1 MGHDEGER
9 EHEGDDLSADDSSWS
24 DGVWSQDDDEVAPRN
39 TVGDVPLEWYKDE
52 EHIGYDIEGRK
63 IKKRDRDGRI
73 EAYLRNAD
81 DDKNCLGSQLLS
93 RFKSMFWTF
102 GYDYVDW
109 FEYEDKGHPL
119 SSAPE
124 PKRRFVP
131 SKWEQKKVVKL
142 VRAIRNG
149 WIKFDKPKDE
159 PNLYLLWGDETD
171 TADNKW
177 QGLSYI
183 PAPKPNL
190 PGHEESYNPSVEYI
204 PTQEEIDSYQLI
216 YEEDRPKF
224 IPKRFESLRSV
235 PAYEKALREG
245 FDRCLDLYL
254 CPKTRKKRINID
266 PESLKPKLPSK
277 KDLRLYPKTCYLEF
291 KGHTGPVKSISVEM
305 TGQWLHLGNLEF
317 IFYMK
322 EWKSSLDSH
331 GNRGFSDGTIRVWE
345 VETGRCI
352 KVWNVG
358 GDVRHIA
365 WNPAPDR
372 PILAAIVEHDLL
384 LLNAGVGSEE
394 VQMRAKE
401 LLQIGEMAP
410 QDDTDGK
417 KPAVRWMKHE
427 KLDGI
432 TLIHHKLLKK
442 HSHHPFRKLPGL
454 PVAATFHPSQKMFF
468 VATKKFVQVYDL
480 QKAQLVKKLESGLRE
495 ISSISIHPGGDNVIV
510 GSKDGKLCWFDTD
523 LSTRPYKTL
532 KTHSKDITSVTFH
545 RKYPLFAS
553 SSEDCTAYVCHGMV
567 YSDLNQNP
575 LIVPLE
581 ILRGHS
587 SSDGREWGGRG
598 TEPEIRGGK
607 SDRGD
612 RSESSTA
619 RAGSHHEH
627 VGEAVE
633 LHDCYSSDED
643 GSLSQ
648 PDSPAGC
655 RGDGT
660 SAVEDGRRL
669 RSVVVKPTAH
679 RVSYKDALLKP
690 RTFKP
695 RFNARTVDEDGQWHT
710 GRTKVKKT
718 MSVWSRLGASSRA
731 FMTEAGGGSTDD
743 GLNVGEGTSNDDQ
756 FTTPIYAKKVPKA
769 ILPAPCVKAVRATAT
784 TTKENGPPVSTR
796 KSERVASR
804 PKKDLTMEQQA
815 TLLLTKKCGELE
827 EENRTVAEK
836 IATFPERL
844 TGPLDDD
851 TVGGY
856 RDLFGLK
863 SEGCADA
870 ISALAI
876 HADA

>member
-1 MGHDEGER
+1 MGHSDV
-9 EHEGDDLSADDSSWS
+9 EHELEGDDLSTDDSSWS
-24 DGVWSQDDDEVAPRN
+24 DGVWSEDDDEDSLSFEDSGEGSGSGSGSDAESDEAAAEESDSSEDEVAPRN

-52 EHIGYDIEGRK
+52 EHIGYDIDGRK
-63 IKKRDRDGRI
+63 IKKRDREGRI

-81 DDKNCLGSQLLS
+81 DAKNWRKIYDEYNDEEVQITKEEAKIISRLL
-93 RFKSMFWTF
+93 KGKTPHANVDP
-102 GYDYVDW
+102 YPDYVDW

-149 WIKFDKPKDE
+149 WIKFDKPKE
-159 PNLYLLWGDETD
+159 ESNLYLLWGDEND
-171 TADNKW
+171 TADNKRH
-177 QGLSYI
+177 GLSYI

-204 PTQEEIDSYQLI
+204 PTQEEIDSYQLM

-254 CPKTRKKRINID
+254 CPRARKKRINID

-277 KDLRLYPKTCYLEF
+277 KDLRPYPKTCYLEF
-291 KGHTGPVKSISVEM
+291 KGHTSPVKSISVET
-305 TGQWLHLGNLEF
+305 TGQWLASG
-317 IFYMK
+317 
-322 EWKSSLDSH
+322 SC
-331 GNRGFSDGTIRVWE
+331 DGTIRVWE
-345 VETGRCI
+345 VETGRCL

-358 GDVRHIA
+358 GDVHHIA
-365 WNPAPDR
+365 WNPSPDR
-372 PILAAIVEHDLL
+372 PIIAAIVGHDLL
-384 LLNAGVGSEE
+384 LINAEVGSEE

-401 LLQIGEMAP
+401 LLKIDEMAP

-427 KLDGI
+427 KIDGI
-432 TLIHHKLLKK
+432 TLIHHKAVSSVDWHFKGDYFTTVVPSGDTRAVLLHQLTKK

-532 KTHSKDITSVTFH
+532 KVHSKDITNVTFH

-553 SSEDCTAYVCHGMV
+553 SSEDCTAYICHGMV

-587 SSDGREWGGRG
+587 SSDGRGVLVCKFHPKQPWLFTAGADSM
-598 TEPEIRGGK
+598 IRLYC
-607 SDRGD
+607 D
-612 RSESSTA
+612 
-619 RAGSHHEH
+619 
-627 VGEAVE
+627 
-633 LHDCYSSDED
+633 
-643 GSLSQ
+643 
-648 PDSPAGC
+648 
-655 RGDGT
+655 
-660 SAVEDGRRL
+660 
-669 RSVVVKPTAH
+669 
-679 RVSYKDALLKP
+679 
-690 RTFKP
+690 
-695 RFNARTVDEDGQWHT
+695 
-710 GRTKVKKT
+710 
-718 MSVWSRLGASSRA
+718 
-731 FMTEAGGGSTDD
+731 
-743 GLNVGEGTSNDDQ
+743 
-756 FTTPIYAKKVPKA
+756 
-769 ILPAPCVKAVRATAT
+769 
-784 TTKENGPPVSTR
+784 
-796 KSERVASR
+796 
-804 PKKDLTMEQQA
+804 
-815 TLLLTKKCGELE
+815 
-827 EENRTVAEK
+827 
-836 IATFPERL
+836 
-844 TGPLDDD
+844 
-851 TVGGY
+851 
-856 RDLFGLK
+856 
-863 SEGCADA
+863 
-870 ISALAI
+870 
-876 HADA
+876 

>member
-1 MGHDEGER
+1 MGHSDGEH
-9 EHEGDDLSADDSSWS
+9 ELEGDDLSADDSSWS
-24 DGVWSQDDDEVAPRN
+24 DGVWSEDDDEVGEICLPLLLIFLCAVLLLSKFWGILLGMQDSLSFEDSGEGSGSGSDAESDEAAAAEESDSSEDEVAPRN

-52 EHIGYDIEGRK
+52 EHIGYDIDGRK
-63 IKKRDRDGRI
+63 IKKRDREGRI

-81 DDKNCLGSQLLS
+81 DAKNWRKIYDEYNDEEVQITKEEAKIISRLL
-93 RFKSMFWTF
+93 KGKTPHANVDP
-102 GYDYVDW
+102 YPDYVDW

-149 WIKFDKPKDE
+149 WIKFDKPKE
-159 PNLYLLWGDETD
+159 ESNLYLLWGDEND
-171 TADNKW
+171 TADNKRH
-177 QGLSYI
+177 GLSYI
-183 PAPKPNL
+183 PAPKSNL

-204 PTQEEIDSYQLI
+204 PTQEEIDSYQLM

-254 CPKTRKKRINID
+254 CPRARKKRINID

-277 KDLRLYPKTCYLEF
+277 KDLRPYPKTCYLEF
-291 KGHTGPVKSISVEM
+291 KGHTSPVKSISVET
-305 TGQWLHLGNLEF
+305 TGQWLASG
-317 IFYMK
+317 
-322 EWKSSLDSH
+322 SC
-331 GNRGFSDGTIRVWE
+331 DGTIRVWE
-345 VETGRCI
+345 VETGRCL

-365 WNPAPDR
+365 WNPSPDR
-372 PILAAIVEHDLL
+372 PILAAIVGHDLL
-384 LLNAGVGSEE
+384 LINAEVGSEE

-401 LLQIGEMAP
+401 LLKIGEMDP
-410 QDDTDGK
+410 QDDADGK

-427 KLDGI
+427 KFDGI
-432 TLIHHKLLKK
+432 TLIHHKAVSSVDWHFKGDYFTTVVPSGDTRAVLLHQLTKK

-454 PVAATFHPSQKMFF
+454 PVAATFHPNQKMFF

-532 KTHSKDITSVTFH
+532 KVHSKDITNVTFH

-587 SSDGREWGGRG
+587 SSDGRGVLDCKFHPKQPWLFTAGADSV
-598 TEPEIRGGK
+598 IRLYC
-607 SDRGD
+607 D
-612 RSESSTA
+612 
-619 RAGSHHEH
+619 
-627 VGEAVE
+627 
-633 LHDCYSSDED
+633 
-643 GSLSQ
+643 
-648 PDSPAGC
+648 
-655 RGDGT
+655 
-660 SAVEDGRRL
+660 
-669 RSVVVKPTAH
+669 
-679 RVSYKDALLKP
+679 
-690 RTFKP
+690 
-695 RFNARTVDEDGQWHT
+695 
-710 GRTKVKKT
+710 
-718 MSVWSRLGASSRA
+718 
-731 FMTEAGGGSTDD
+731 
-743 GLNVGEGTSNDDQ
+743 
-756 FTTPIYAKKVPKA
+756 
-769 ILPAPCVKAVRATAT
+769 
-784 TTKENGPPVSTR
+784 
-796 KSERVASR
+796 
-804 PKKDLTMEQQA
+804 
-815 TLLLTKKCGELE
+815 
-827 EENRTVAEK
+827 
-836 IATFPERL
+836 
-844 TGPLDDD
+844 
-851 TVGGY
+851 
-856 RDLFGLK
+856 
-863 SEGCADA
+863 
-870 ISALAI
+870 
-876 HADA
+876 

>member
-1 MGHDEGER
+1 MGHSDGER
-9 EHEGDDLSADDSSWS
+9 ELEGDDLSADDSSWS
-24 DGVWSQDDDEVAPRN
+24 DGVWSEDDDEESLSFEDSGEGSGSGSDADSDEAAAEESDSSEDEVAPRN

-52 EHIGYDIEGRK
+52 EHIGYDIDGRK
-63 IKKRDRDGRI
+63 IKKRDREGRI
-73 EAYLRNAD
+73 EAYLKNAD
-81 DDKNCLGSQLLS
+81 DAKNWRKIYDEYNDEEVQVTKEEAKIISRLL
-93 RFKSMFWTF
+93 KGKTPHANVDP
-102 GYDYVDW
+102 YPDYVDW

-149 WIKFDKPKDE
+149 WIKFDKPKE
-159 PNLYLLWGDETD
+159 ESNLYLLWGDEND
-171 TADNKW
+171 TADNKRHC
-177 QGLSYI
+177 LSYI

-204 PTQEEIDSYQLI
+204 PTQEEIDSYQLM

-254 CPKTRKKRINID
+254 CPRARKKRINID

-277 KDLRLYPKTCYLEF
+277 KDLRPYPKTCYLEF
-291 KGHTGPVKSISVEM
+291 KGHTSPVKSISVET
-305 TGQWLHLGNLEF
+305 TGQWLASG
-317 IFYMK
+317 
-322 EWKSSLDSH
+322 S
-331 GNRGFSDGTIRVWE
+331 GDGTIRVWE
-345 VETGRCI
+345 VETGRCL

-365 WNPAPDR
+365 WNPSPDK
-372 PILAAIVEHDLL
+372 PILAAIVGHDLL
-384 LLNAGVGSEE
+384 LINAEVGSEE
-394 VQMRAKE
+394 MQMRAKE
-401 LLQIGEMAP
+401 LLEIDEMAP

-432 TLIHHKLLKK
+432 TLIHHKAVSSVDWHFKGDYFTTVVPSGDTRAILLHQLTKK

-532 KTHSKDITSVTFH
+532 KVHSKDITNVTFH

-587 SSDGREWGGRG
+587 SSDGRGVLDCKFHPKQPWLFTAGADSV
-598 TEPEIRGGK
+598 IRLYC
-607 SDRGD
+607 D
-612 RSESSTA
+612 
-619 RAGSHHEH
+619 
-627 VGEAVE
+627 
-633 LHDCYSSDED
+633 
-643 GSLSQ
+643 
-648 PDSPAGC
+648 
-655 RGDGT
+655 
-660 SAVEDGRRL
+660 
-669 RSVVVKPTAH
+669 
-679 RVSYKDALLKP
+679 
-690 RTFKP
+690 
-695 RFNARTVDEDGQWHT
+695 
-710 GRTKVKKT
+710 
-718 MSVWSRLGASSRA
+718 
-731 FMTEAGGGSTDD
+731 
-743 GLNVGEGTSNDDQ
+743 
-756 FTTPIYAKKVPKA
+756 
-769 ILPAPCVKAVRATAT
+769 
-784 TTKENGPPVSTR
+784 
-796 KSERVASR
+796 
-804 PKKDLTMEQQA
+804 
-815 TLLLTKKCGELE
+815 
-827 EENRTVAEK
+827 
-836 IATFPERL
+836 
-844 TGPLDDD
+844 
-851 TVGGY
+851 
-856 RDLFGLK
+856 
-863 SEGCADA
+863 
-870 ISALAI
+870 
-876 HADA
+876 

>member
-1 MGHDEGER
+1 MTYLPTTLPGATASGPRTTARVLWRGLQDSVSFEDSGEGSGSDAESDEAVAE
-9 EHEGDDLSADDSSWS
+9 ESDSSE
-24 DGVWSQDDDEVAPRN
+24 DEVAPRN

-52 EHIGYDIEGRK
+52 EHIGYDIDGRK
-63 IKKRDRDGRI
+63 IKKRDREGRI

-81 DDKNCLGSQLLS
+81 DAKNWRKIYDEYNDEEVQITKEEAKIISRLLKG
-93 RFKSMFWTF
+93 RTPHANVDP
-102 GYDYVDW
+102 YPDYVDW

-149 WIKFDKPKDE
+149 WIKFDKPKE
-159 PNLYLLWGDETD
+159 ETNLYLLWGDETD
-171 TADNKW
+171 TADNKR

-204 PTQEEIDSYQLI
+204 PTQEEIDSYQLM

-254 CPKTRKKRINID
+254 CPRTRKKRINID

-277 KDLRLYPKTCYLEF
+277 KDLRPYPKTCYLEF
-291 KGHTGPVKSISVEM
+291 KGHEGPVKSVSVEM
-305 TGQWLHLGNLEF
+305 TGQWLASG
-317 IFYMK
+317 
-322 EWKSSLDSH
+322 S
-331 GNRGFSDGTIRVWE
+331 SDGTIRVWE
-345 VETGRCI
+345 VETGRCL

-358 GDVRHIA
+358 GDVCHIA

-384 LLNAGVGSEE
+384 LINAGVGSEE
-394 VQMRAKE
+394 VQIRAKE
-401 LLQIGEMAP
+401 LLQIGEMVP

-432 TLIHHKLLKK
+432 TLIHHKAVSNVDWHFKGDYFTTVVPSGNTKAVLLHQLSKK

-454 PVAATFHPSQKMFF
+454 PVAATFHPSEKMFF
-468 VATKKFVQVYDL
+468 VATKKFIQVYDL

-587 SSDGREWGGRG
+587 SSDGRGVLDCKFHPKQPWLFTAGADSV
-598 TEPEIRGGK
+598 IRLYC
-607 SDRGD
+607 D
-612 RSESSTA
+612 
-619 RAGSHHEH
+619 
-627 VGEAVE
+627 
-633 LHDCYSSDED
+633 
-643 GSLSQ
+643 
-648 PDSPAGC
+648 
-655 RGDGT
+655 
-660 SAVEDGRRL
+660 
-669 RSVVVKPTAH
+669 
-679 RVSYKDALLKP
+679 
-690 RTFKP
+690 
-695 RFNARTVDEDGQWHT
+695 
-710 GRTKVKKT
+710 
-718 MSVWSRLGASSRA
+718 
-731 FMTEAGGGSTDD
+731 
-743 GLNVGEGTSNDDQ
+743 
-756 FTTPIYAKKVPKA
+756 
-769 ILPAPCVKAVRATAT
+769 
-784 TTKENGPPVSTR
+784 
-796 KSERVASR
+796 
-804 PKKDLTMEQQA
+804 
-815 TLLLTKKCGELE
+815 
-827 EENRTVAEK
+827 
-836 IATFPERL
+836 
-844 TGPLDDD
+844 
-851 TVGGY
+851 
-856 RDLFGLK
+856 
-863 SEGCADA
+863 
-870 ISALAI
+870 
-876 HADA
+876 